1 MNINTRRALL
11 ARGWTAPIAL
21 LAVLAVSTP
30 SQASPIPFSVSG
42 SFELPTGA
50 VDLAGELDT
59 TVSERFVLGT
69 IPVDANP
76 GSLGDAPFQLRF
88 AFDGLPAIEVSGV
101 IPSIGYNPD
110 LPVQGAVVTT
120 TATPDQVGLYPDLL
134 QRLIAHPD
142 WMHTSSFRGDRSQM
156 ELGLSVHPEDP
167 GAIRPVPEPS
177 TALIVA
183 AAFAGLAWKVRRRST
198 ARVR

>member
-11 ARGWTAPIAL
+11 VRGWAGAIAL
-21 LAVLAVSTP
+21 LAGLAVSTP
-30 SQASPIPFSVSG
+30 SQASPIPFTVSG
-42 SFELPTGA
+42 RFGLPAGA

-59 TVSERFVLGT
+59 TVSDRFVLGT

-76 GSLGDAPFQLRF
+76 GSLGAAPFHLRF
-88 AFDGLPAIEVSGV
+88 VFEGLPAIEVSGV
-101 IPSIGYNPD
+101 IPSIGYNWD
-110 LPVQGAVVTT
+110 LPVRDAVVIT
-120 TATPDQVGLYPDLL
+120 TASPDQIGLYPDLL

-142 WMHTSSFRGDRSQM
+142 WMHTTSFRSDRPNM

-177 TALIVA
+177 SALIVA
-183 AAFAGLAWKVRRRST
+183 AAFAGLAWKVRRRSA